1 MPLKIGPFLK
11 KKIIKFDKKDRTL
24 CCDRQSESYERV
36 YGECGIS
43 SHGVVVDSNTT
54 DEVQSTI

>member
-1 MPLKIGPFLK
+1 MPLKFEPFFK
-11 KKIIKFDKKDRTL
+11 KESLSVIKKDRTL